1 VASSN
6 PGGPDLTRLRQA
18 VDASGEV
25 IFMTDRN
32 GVFTFVNPQ
41 FERLYGYSASEVVGR
56 ATPRVLKGG
65 EIPPEQYAALWDRLL
80 HGQSIEVTFV
90 NVTKDGRPL
99 DIEAALSPVHDD
111 ANAIVG
117 FMAIERDVT
126 ARKQAEAALRQ
137 ERDRAA
143 RYLEVADVVLLA
155 LDLEGRITMINR
167 KGSSILGWEERE
179 LLGRNWIETCLP
191 ERIRISLTEKLHH
204 LQRGDTSRVE
214 NPVLTKTGDER
225 LIAWRNTVLR
235 DESGRI
241 VGTLSSGEDIT
252 ERRHAERAL
261 GESQAQLQLISDNVL
276 DLVGQIRLDGT
287 LVYVSPSYQ
296 AVLGYSPATLIGT
309 SAFAL
314 VHPDDDER
322 VRGVFAEAI
331 QRRTTGR
338 AEFRSRRADGTFV
351 WLEAVGKL
359 LFDSAQRPIGAIL
372 SSRDISQR
380 KRAEEASRDYD
391 RRLRMAL
398 ASANMAVFTQDRE
411 LRYTWV
417 HNPQLG
423 MTAEQVL
430 GKTDLELLP
439 QALAQQVT
447 QIKRRAL
454 ETGDRVREEVS
465 AEVDGQQRFFELFVE
480 PLKRDD
486 GTTEGVIVASLDT
499 TARRHLEGQLRQA
512 QKLEAIGSLAGGI
525 AHDFNNLLTA
535 IVGYTDLALAQLDAD
550 SPLRKD
556 LEEVSRAGRS
566 AESLTRQLLIF
577 SRKSIVQ
584 PVLLRLNDVVSRLDK
599 ILRRMVGEHVQFDLK
614 LDEGLG
620 FVKADAGQLEQVL
633 MNLVVNAR
641 DAMPMG
647 GMLTIETRLAELDEA
662 FARAQG
668 GSAVGAFDSL
678 TVVDTGCGMTPDVLA
693 QIFDPFFTT
702 KGPDK
707 GTGLGLA
714 TVQGI
719 VQQAGGYVTVSSVP
733 DRGSAFTVYLP
744 RVAEEDD
751 TVPAGSRA
759 AAASAGTE
767 AILFVEDDENIRTMA
782 ARALQRYGY
791 VVVPARDATEAAAR
805 AAFRTF
811 DLLITDI
818 VLPGINGRALAEY
831 LRKSNADLKVV
842 FTSGFTDDSEL
853 LRASRSAGIPFV
865 QKPYTMDSLARTV
878 RRVLDGS

>member
-296 AVLGYSPATLIGT
+296 TVLGYSPATLIGT

>member
-1 VASSN
+1 VSSSN

-18 VDASGEV
+18 VGASGEV

-41 FERLYGYSASEVVGR
+41 FERLYGHSASEVVGR

-65 EIPPEQYAALWDRLL
+65 GIPPEQYAALWDRLL

-99 DIEAALSPVHDD
+99 DIEAALSPIYDE
-111 ANAIVG
+111 ANTIVG

-143 RYLEVADVVLLA
+143 RYLEVADVMLLA

-167 KGSSILGWEERE
+167 KGCSMLGWEDRE

-191 ERIRISLTEKLHH
+191 ERIRISLTEKLHR
-204 LQRGDTSRVE
+204 LQHGDTSRVE

-235 DESGRI
+235 DENGRI

-252 ERRHAERAL
+252 ERTDAERAL

-296 AVLGYSPATLIGT
+296 TVLGYSPATLIGT

-322 VRGVFAEAI
+322 VRGIFAEAI

-338 AEFRSRRADGTFV
+338 AEFRSRRADGTFI

-359 LFDSAQRPIGAIL
+359 LFDTAQIPIGAIL

-391 RRLRMAL
+391 RQLRMAL

-423 MTAEQVL
+423 MTAEQAL

-480 PLKRDD
+480 PLKHDD

-550 SPLRKD
+550 NPLRKD

-647 GMLTIETRLAELDEA
+647 GLLTIETRPAELDEA

>member
-296 AVLGYSPATLIGT
+296 TVLGYSPATLIGT

-584 PVLLRLNDVVSRLDK
+584 PVPLRLNDVVSRLDK

-614 LDEGLG
+614 IDEGLG